1 MYYGR
6 NSADSFLAFC
16 AVILGVSLYVF
27 FHTTA
32 GKITLW
38 IAAIFGVAYL
48 IGKFFLVDL
57 YYEKFSV
64 RSVSKCFVVNDKTIR
79 NRACTVLFT
88 PKQKIVVMDNDYQ
101 VNNTKRLFTIK
112 KTDVKLSRL
121 WDRICKFFDTDS
133 NLDSLAAFCT
143 IDTNVDIVTFATK
156 EVKDKDLRQKVVESV
171 QKVELKSEVKEC
183 VTENKVSEENVV
195 VEPVIT
201 EAVSKETAKIDVNK
215 ASAEEIASLPG
226 INIVAAKKVIE
237 YRNTKGLFKTKE
249 DFIKFAGVK
258 DYFVSKIDSMIE
270 IKEIEKSPNVCEDE
284 DDSRIVDL

>member
-16 AVILGVSLYVF
+16 AIILGVSLYVF
-27 FHTTA
+27 FHTKA
-32 GKITLW
+32 GQITLW
-38 IAAIFGVAYL
+38 TVSILGVAYF
-48 IGKFFLVDL
+48 IGKWFLLDS
-57 YYEKFSV
+57 YYEKFSIK
-64 RSVSKCFVVNDKTIR
+64 SVPKYFVVNNTTIR
-79 NRACTVLFT
+79 NRECTVLFT

-101 VNNTKRLFTIK
+101 VSNTKRMFTIK

-156 EVKDKDLRQKVVESV
+156 EVKDKDLRQKVVEPV

-195 VEPVIT
+195 VEPT

-215 ASAEEIASLPG
+215 ASAEEIANLPG

-237 YRNTKGLFKTKE
+237 YRNTKGFFKTKE
-249 DFIKFAGVK
+249 EFIKIAGVQ
-258 DYFVSKIDSMIE
+258 DYFVSKIDSLIE
-270 IKEIEKSPNVCEDE
+270 INKLENLSNNFQDTEDI
-284 DDSRIVDL
+284 RIVDF

>member
-38 IAAIFGVAYL
+38 VAAILGVAYL
-48 IGKFFLVDL
+48 IGRFFLLDL
-57 YYEKFSV
+57 YYEKFSIK
-64 RSVSKCFVVNDKTIR
+64 SVPKYFVVNNTTIR
-79 NRACTVLFT
+79 NNACTVIFT

-101 VNNTKRLFTIK
+101 VNDSKRMFTIR
-112 KTDVKLSRL
+112 KTDVKLPRL

-143 IDTNVDIVTFATK
+143 IDTNVNIVTFATK
-156 EVKDKDLRQKVVESV
+156 EVKTKDLKQNVVEPI
-171 QKVELKSEVKEC
+171 QKVEDKSEVKEC
-183 VTENKVSEENVV
+183 VDEDTVV
-195 VEPVIT
+195 DDTVIT
-201 EAVSKETAKIDVNK
+201 EPVDNEVAKIDVNK
-215 ASAEEIASLPG
+215 ASAEEIANLPG

-249 DFIKFAGVK
+249 DFMKIAGVK
-258 DYFVSKIDSMIE
+258 DYFVSKIVSMIE